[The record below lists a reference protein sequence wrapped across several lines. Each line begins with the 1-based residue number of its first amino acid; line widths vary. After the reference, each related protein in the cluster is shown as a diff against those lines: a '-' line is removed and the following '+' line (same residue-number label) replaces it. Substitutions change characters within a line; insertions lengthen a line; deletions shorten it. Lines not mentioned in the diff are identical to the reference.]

1 MTPLDAWVNTA
12 NIQRLRRQ
20 LLDPAFAPVSGLL
33 ALRLSEEEADQAA
46 RRARFLAGIAGPKP

>member
-20 LLDPAFAPVSGLL
+20 MLDPALAPRAGAPAAGSSVSVPEKLKS
-33 ALRLSEEEADQAA
+33 ALSMIYGQ
-46 RRARFLAGIAGPKP
+46 RRC